1 MDDSMKKALGECVV
15 FRKIPRLIRGMS
27 LLLCLLAISLPEVQ
41 ADPWKQK
48 RLMETEN
55 TALGEKSVLS
65 SMNMHGT
72 ARSVAKEIQQQKTV
86 SVRIVDEQGEPVI
99 GANVVEKGTT
109 NGTVTDAD
117 GRFSLSVVPNG
128 VLHVSYIGYL
138 DEEVQVS
145 GRTSVNITLREDTQ
159 SLEEVVVVAYGTSKR
174 SVFTG
179 SAASVDH
186 AKLQSPN
193 ASFDKSLQGQVAGLQ
208 VMSASGQPGSTSSF
222 RIRGSGS
229 LNASNEPL
237 YVVDGVPISA
247 NTKYSKL
254 AEDNSNSSSILATL
268 NPQDIESVTVLK
280 DASAA
285 SLYGSRA
292 ANPNWV

>member
-86 SVRIVDEQGEPVI
+86 SGRIVDEQGDPVI

-117 GRFSLSVVPNG
+117 GRFSLSVASNC

-138 DEEVQVS
+138 DEEVQIS
-145 GRTSVNITLREDTQ
+145 GRTSVNITLREDTK

-186 AKLQSPN
+186 TKLQNLN
-193 ASFDKSLQGQVAGLQ
+193 ASFDKS
-208 VMSASGQPGSTSSF
+208 
-222 RIRGSGS
+222 
-229 LNASNEPL
+229 
-237 YVVDGVPISA
+237 
-247 NTKYSKL
+247 
-254 AEDNSNSSSILATL
+254 
-268 NPQDIESVTVLK
+268 
-280 DASAA
+280 
-285 SLYGSRA
+285 
-292 ANPNWV
+292 